1 MSKAKGFGAVGG
13 AASGAATGFTLGGP
27 IGAAVGGVA
36 GLLGGF
42 FGTADTPEYSLASV
56 ESLRS
61 SNPELY
67 NQLMQIKYMQA
78 EAQRAADQKGINS
91 AERIGMDDARSS
103 LRSQQANRGLAGSSA
118 AGQQQA
124 DLTNRLMAQQQQRAI
139 GQEIARRQQA
149 AQLSGQFLQQSHA
162 ILQPQATQ
170 KYAGAQAE
178 AEGQNKF
185 LSGLVNAG
193 LNFYGNNEYMKNMP
207 QTPGRAG
214 AQVSEY
220 TGGGVPS
227 MQPLQPLQQNFGTAF
242 PGPQYSSGPRQ
253 YSFGGN

>member
-1 MSKAKGFGAVGG
+1 MSKSKAAGAVGG
-13 AASGAATGFTLGGP
+13 AASGAAAGSAFGP
-27 IGAAVGGVA
+27 WGTAIGGVA

-124 DLTNRLMAQQQQRAI
+124 DLTKRLMAQQQQRAI

-149 AQLSGQFLQQSHA
+149 AQLSGQFLQQSTG
-162 ILQPQATQ
+162 ILQPQASQ
-170 KYAGAQAE
+170 QYAGAQAE
-178 AEGQNKF
+178 AQGQNQF

-193 LNFYGNNEYMKNMP
+193 LNFYGNSEYIKNMP

-214 AQVSEY
+214 AQASEY
-220 TGGGVPS
+220 AGGGVPS
-227 MQPLQPLQQNFGTAF
+227 MPQLQQNFGTAF